1 MDLSQLAL
9 ISIVALIATLL
20 LFIELGRRIGRHQLA
35 RNQNG
40 LARGAATAEGAV
52 FGLLGLLIAF
62 TFSGA
67 AERFEQRRHLTTEE
81 ANAIGTA
88 YLRLDLLAPQDQIAL
103 RPLFRDYTQL
113 RAQVYSDAQN
123 FALTQ
128 QRLDSSQ
135 QQQSKIWTL
144 AVAAS
149 QKPDAAPQ
157 SAMLLLPALNEMFD
171 ITTTQQM
178 ATQNHPPVV
187 VFVLLLMLSLISSL
201 LIGYEMAANRTRSWL
216 HHLAFAT
223 IMALAMYLI
232 LDLEFPRLGV
242 IRVNS
247 TDLVL
252 ETLQQSMG

>member
-1 MDLSQLAL
+1 MDLSQLAIL
-9 ISIVALIATLL
+9 SILALIASLL
-20 LFIELGRRIGRHQLA
+20 LFIELGRRIGLHQLA
-35 RNQNG
+35 RNQKG
-40 LARGAATAEGAV
+40 LAKGAATAEGAV

-88 YLRLDLLAPQDQIAL
+88 YLRLDLLAPQDQLIL

-113 RAQVYSDAQN
+113 RAQVYSEAED
-123 FALTQ
+123 FLLTR
-128 QRLDSSQ
+128 QRLASCQ
-135 QQQSKIWTL
+135 QQQKKIWAV

-157 SAMLLLPALNEMFD
+157 SAMLLLPALNEMID
-171 ITTTQQM
+171 ITTSQHM
-178 ATQNHPPVV
+178 ATQNHPPAV
-187 VFVLLLMLSLISSL
+187 VFALLLILSLIGAL
-201 LIGYEMAANRTRSWL
+201 LIGYDMASNRERSWL

-232 LDLEFPRLGV
+232 VDLEFPRLGV
-242 IRVNS
+242 IRINS
-247 TDLVL
+247 TDLIL
-252 ETLQQSMG
+252 EELQQEMR